1 MGVGPVDLVKPYG
14 EIGYRV
20 RLLIVRLWVQVP
32 LGLLLLLSIY
42 NR

>member
-1 MGVGPVDLVKPYG
+1 MKIGPLDLVKPYG

-32 LGLLLLLSIY
+32 LGLCY
-42 NR
+42 

>member
-1 MGVGPVDLVKPYG
+1 MEVGLLNLIKPYG

-32 LGLLLLLSIY
+32 LGLTLLSIIF
-42 NR
+42 ND